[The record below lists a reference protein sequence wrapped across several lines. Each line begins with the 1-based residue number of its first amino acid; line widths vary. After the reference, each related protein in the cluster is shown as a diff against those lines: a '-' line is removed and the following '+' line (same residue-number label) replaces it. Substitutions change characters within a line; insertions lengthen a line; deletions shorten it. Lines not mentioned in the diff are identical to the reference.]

1 MVTLTRR
8 SLSLA
13 ALIAGASTRAR
24 ADDAPLSGT
33 ALMADLTTICAV
45 SDQAQAAGLLD
56 YGRIAGSA
64 EDSLAA
70 AWIERRMRAIGLSN
84 IERSSYPLP
93 DPEWRA
99 MHCGLTLQNA
109 AGQTLDLS
117 SAFTPDEALTT
128 GPDGV
133 TAPLIDIGRGDEAT
147 LARLDLRGG
156 IALLQSP
163 VAGIAYDHP
172 ARQIVPRLMDR
183 GLAGLII
190 AVRQPGDPQTRYA
203 VQPGPLRFRA
213 NTLPWMTISGADAAA
228 IEWFVGA
235 GPASA
240 TTARMIV
247 EGHVDTGLS
256 SANVMGLLPGTGD
269 GVVLV
274 TAHIDSHWLGATD
287 NASGLSLLLGLAAHF
302 ARTPRLTRTLV
313 FVATGGHHNGPS
325 SGQKHLIASR
335 PDLIERCDLV
345 VNLEHVASREPDPAG
360 GLMPGPGP
368 YVAFVPNQNPGLTRL
383 IEAGIER
390 HGVEVLRPFQTFWT
404 ADYYVYARLQIPAA
418 MILQPSF
425 WYHTEADTPDKIDPD
440 ALAAIARVHADLIAG
455 VDRSSRGELRVGVPS
470 LSYGN

>member
-1 MVTLTRR
+1 MAALTRR
-8 SLSLA
+8 ALSLA
-13 ALIAGASTRAR
+13 ALVAGVGSRAR
-24 ADDAPLSGT
+24 ASDDPLSG
-33 ALMADLTTICAV
+33 ASLMADLTTICAV
-45 SDQAQAAGLLD
+45 SDQARAAGVLD
-56 YGRIAGSA
+56 YGRIAGSK
-64 EDSLAA
+64 EDGLAA
-70 AWIERRMRAIGLSN
+70 AWVERRMQGIGLSN
-84 IERSSYPLP
+84 VAPSPYPLP
-93 DPEWRA
+93 DPEWRGTRCA
-99 MHCGLTLQNA
+99 LALQSA
-109 AGQTLDLS
+109 DGRTLDLP

-128 GPDGV
+128 DPDGV

-147 LARLDLRGG
+147 LAGLDLRGR

-172 ARQIVPRLMDR
+172 ARQVTPRLMDK

-228 IEWFVGA
+228 AARFTGA
-235 GPASA
+235 GPTSS

-247 EGHVDTGLS
+247 EGHVDTGLNS
-256 SANVMGLLPGTGD
+256 TNVMGFLPGTGD
-269 GVVLV
+269 GVVLI

-287 NASGLSLLLGLAAHF
+287 NASGVSLLLGLAAHF
-302 ARTPRLTRTLV
+302 ARAPRLTRTLV

-360 GLMPGPGP
+360 GPSPGP
-368 YVAFVPNQNPGLTRL
+368 YVVFVPNQNPGLTRL
-383 IEAGIER
+383 IDAGIDR
-390 HGVEVLRPFQTFWT
+390 HEVEVLRPFQTFWT

-418 MILQPSF
+418 MILQPTF
-425 WYHTEADTPDKIDPD
+425 WYHTEADTPDKIDPE
-440 ALAAIARVHADLIAG
+440 ALAAIARLHADLIAG
-455 VDRSSRGELRVGVPS
+455 VDGLSRAELRVGTPS